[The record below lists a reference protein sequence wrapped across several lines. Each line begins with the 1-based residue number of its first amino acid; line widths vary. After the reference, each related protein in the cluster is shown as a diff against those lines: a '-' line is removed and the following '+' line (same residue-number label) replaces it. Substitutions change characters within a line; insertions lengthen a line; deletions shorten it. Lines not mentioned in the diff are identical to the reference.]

1 MVGSCLI
8 WILALVSISEGKSDS
23 FPREGGLYRG
33 LGRGRLLR
41 WGLYSKGLGRERRC
55 RGSGPGALAPSFWI
69 AVASIAAAGGA
80 FAFEDEVDLAK
91 VGRGVKAG
99 ARRVVLSSAHD
110 APPLSARF
118 GGCPGE
124 RPSVGPID
132 RAHTRAETLPR

>member
-1 MVGSCLI
+1 MVQVLSSED
-8 WILALVSISEGKSDS
+8 ALQVYEAWGVS
-23 FPREGGLYRG
+23 GGV
-33 LGRGRLLR
+33 
-41 WGLYSKGLGRERRC
+41 EVAA
-55 RGSGPGALAPSFWI
+55 PGALAPSFWI

-118 GGCPGE
+118 GGCAGE